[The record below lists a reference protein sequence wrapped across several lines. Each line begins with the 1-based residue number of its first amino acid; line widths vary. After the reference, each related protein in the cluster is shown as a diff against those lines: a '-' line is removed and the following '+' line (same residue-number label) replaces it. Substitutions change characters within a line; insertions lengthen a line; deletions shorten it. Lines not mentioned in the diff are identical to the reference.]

1 MEGRHVPLDDSN
13 LCVLIINSGV
23 KHQLSGSE
31 YPLRR
36 SQCEQAA
43 NTIGTPYLRDVTRGT
58 LESKINF

>member
-1 MEGRHVPLDDSN
+1 MEGTHAPLDDPSV
-13 LCVLIINSGV
+13 CILIMDSGV

-43 NTIGTPYLRDVTRGT
+43 KTMNVDYLRDATREDLDGT
-58 LESKINF
+58 